1 MTKAI
6 PGDATLKFH
15 HVKGGQA
22 RVEIEVPSGTTLEA
36 SQKLE
41 ALIYAEIAPEILNI
55 AACSNC
61 RSGLDV
67 IVRERFEDIVR
78 VDLGS
83 FKVTR

>member
-1 MTKAI
+1 MAKAL
-6 PGDATLKFH
+6 PGDAVLKFQQ
-15 HVKGGQA
+15 VRGGQA
-22 RVEIEVPSGTTLEA
+22 RVEIEVPAGTTLEA

-67 IVRERFEDIVR
+67 IVRERFEDIIR

-83 FKVTR
+83 FKVQR